1 MPHDMSQVDHVPTP
15 HGPLA
20 VHRRRAPGEPLVCL
34 HGFTR
39 NGAMFGALGDTL
51 DWELAAPDLP
61 GHGGSEVAPVDLD
74 ATIGALAAWLRAE
87 MSRPVDVLGYSL
99 GGRIALHLAARHP
112 DAVANLVV
120 ISAGPG
126 LSAVDGHRRRQ
137 EDVALADRIERLGVP
152 AFLDEWAEHA
162 LVGDAQKT
170 RPPSA
175 ADRAM
180 REQNTADGLAAALRG
195 LGQGALPKVDLARVE
210 MPTLW
215 IAGERD
221 ERYAAIA
228 TDAARRTG
236 GELVVVPGA
245 GHDVVADAP
254 EDVADAVADFIG

>member
-1 MPHDMSQVDHVPTP
+1 MSQVDHVATP
-15 HGPLA
+15 NGPLA
-20 VHRRRAPGEPLVCL
+20 VRRRRAPGEPLVCL

-61 GHGGSEVAPVDLD
+61 GHGESQVAPVDLE
-74 ATIGALAAWLRAE
+74 ATMGALAAWLNAE
-87 MSRPVDVLGYSL
+87 MSRPVDILGYSM
-99 GGRIALHLAARHP
+99 GGRIALHLAVRHP
-112 DAVANLVV
+112 GAVANLVV

-126 LSAVDGHRRRQ
+126 LGAVEGHRRRL
-137 EDVALADRIERLGVP
+137 EDLALADRIEQIGLP
-152 AFLDEWAEHA
+152 AFLDEWAEHP

-170 RPPSA
+170 GPPSA

-180 REQNTADGLAAALRG
+180 REQNTAGGLAAALRG
-195 LGQGALPKVDLARVE
+195 LGQGALAKVDLARVE

-215 IAGERD
+215 VAGEGD

-228 TDAARRTG
+228 TDAARLTG
-236 GELVVVPGA
+236 GELVVIPGA

-254 EDVADAVADFIG
+254 EDLADAVADFIG